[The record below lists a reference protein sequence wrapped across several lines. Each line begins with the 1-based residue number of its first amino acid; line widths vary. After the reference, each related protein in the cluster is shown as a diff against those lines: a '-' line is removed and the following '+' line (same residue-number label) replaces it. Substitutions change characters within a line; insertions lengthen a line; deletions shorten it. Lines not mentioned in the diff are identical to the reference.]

1 MQLAFQRL
9 CISHNDCSNGKSWE
23 TTSSVEGMSSCKC
36 NIIVSACVAF
46 IAQSVAGCHSFLVSL
61 ATRGF
66 SPVEFEE
73 AVVKAKGLLI
83 KSAQDYYYCDCFAL
97 LLQLRGQEALQWQS
111 ERHESVLVPRDIH
124 LSQVWLPLLYYYSL
138 LIHLIFRQ
146 CRTTSSSLASSFGL
160 LKTIKHHEPH
170 KKVS

>member
-1 MQLAFQRL
+1 MQPAFQRL

-46 IAQSVAGCHSFLVSL
+46 IAQSVASCHSFLL
-61 ATRGF
+61 LRTRGF

-97 LLQLRGQEALQWQS
+97 LLQLCEGK
-111 ERHESVLVPRDIH
+111 RH
-124 LSQVWLPLLYYYSL
+124 YSD
-138 LIHLIFRQ
+138 
-146 CRTTSSSLASSFGL
+146 
-160 LKTIKHHEPH
+160 
-170 KKVS
+170 KVSGMRVF

>member
-1 MQLAFQRL
+1 M
-9 CISHNDCSNGKSWE
+9 
-23 TTSSVEGMSSCKC
+23 EGMSSCKC

-46 IAQSVAGCHSFLVSL
+46 IAQSVADCHSFLVSL

-97 LLQLRGQEALQWQS
+97 LLQLRGQEALQ
-111 ERHESVLVPRDIH
+111 
-124 LSQVWLPLLYYYSL
+124 
-138 LIHLIFRQ
+138 
-146 CRTTSSSLASSFGL
+146 
-160 LKTIKHHEPH
+160 
-170 KKVS
+170 